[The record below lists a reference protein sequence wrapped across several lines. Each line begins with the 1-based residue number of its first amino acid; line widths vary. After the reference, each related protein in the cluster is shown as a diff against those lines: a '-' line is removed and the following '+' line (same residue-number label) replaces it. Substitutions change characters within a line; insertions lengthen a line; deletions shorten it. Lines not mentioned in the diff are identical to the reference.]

1 MLYELL
7 LTVFVITSV
16 LLILL
21 VLIQQGKSNM
31 GMGNL
36 GGSAQMLF
44 GGSGGQDVF
53 QKTTWILGTLFM
65 VLSFVLTVMRAHT
78 EESSRF
84 LKTRTVATS
93 PLLANPTPAAK
104 KVVEAPVQ
112 EETVATQEA
121 PATN

>member
-7 LTVFVITSV
+7 LTLFIVNSV

-21 VLIQQGKSNM
+21 VLIQQGKSSM

-53 QKTTWILGTLFM
+53 QKTTWVLGALFM
-65 VLSFVLTVMRAHT
+65 VLSFVLTVMRANT

-84 LKTRTVATS
+84 LKTKTVATS
-93 PLLANPTPAAK
+93 PLLATPAPRQATT
-104 KVVEAPVQ
+104 EQAQ
-112 EETVATQEA
+112 TETATTQDA

>member
-7 LTVFVITSV
+7 LTLFVFTSA

-21 VLIQQGKSNM
+21 VLIQQGKSSM

-53 QKTTWILGTLFM
+53 QKTTWVLGALFM
-65 VLSFVLTVMRAHT
+65 VLSFVLTIMHANT
-78 EESSRF
+78 EETSRF
-84 LKTRTVATS
+84 VKS
-93 PLLANPTPAAK
+93 
-104 KVVEAPVQ
+104 
-112 EETVATQEA
+112 
-121 PATN
+121 